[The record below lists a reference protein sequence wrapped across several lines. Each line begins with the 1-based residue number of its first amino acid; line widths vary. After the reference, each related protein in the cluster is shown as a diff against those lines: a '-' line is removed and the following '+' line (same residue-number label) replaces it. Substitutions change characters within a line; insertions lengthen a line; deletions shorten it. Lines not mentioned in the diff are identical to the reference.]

1 MCNSVQVAEGAVSGR
16 SGIRGGFAF
25 GARVL
30 STEEEVAGL
39 TDLVSVILGAAALVW
54 ILLSDA
60 KKMEV
65 PLVALAVL
73 GCAGAAWRIN
83 LGIFEETAYSAVVAA
98 AFLIFLKRGAGEGD
112 LLMLFALTPWFAP
125 QVYVGVLAAGFALA
139 ATWGAAR
146 LAIAGEFK
154 SWLAVVKTG
163 TLGALPPTPEEG
175 LKRPDCVPLAAALA
189 LPALAV
195 ILWQA
200 VSPAVF

>member
-1 MCNSVQVAEGAVSGR
+1 
-16 SGIRGGFAF
+16 
-25 GARVL
+25 
-30 STEEEVAGL
+30 VAGL

-98 AFLIFLKRGAGEGD
+98 AFLIFLKRGVGEGD
-112 LLMLFALTPWFAP
+112 LLMLFALTPWFVL
-125 QVYVGVLAAGFALA
+125 QVYMGVLAAGFALA
-139 ATWGAAR
+139 AAWGVVK
-146 LAIAGEFK
+146 LVKSGEFK
-154 SWLAVVKTG
+154 SWLVAVKTG
-163 TLGALPPTPEEG
+163 ALGALPPTPEEG

-189 LPALAV
+189 LPALV
-195 ILWQA
+195 VLVGQA
-200 VSPAVF
+200 AFFGA